1 MSVTTWSW
9 LLAALN
15 LFTLFLA
22 WQVGNKRRSAFLGYL
37 AVEAIWIAF
46 AIDTASW
53 GFVVSA
59 IAFAAIAMRNYLKWG
74 EATPPV
80 ELHAPSQVPR

>member
-9 LLAALN
+9 VLAALN
-15 LFTLFLA
+15 LFTLSLA
-22 WQVGNKRRSAFLGYL
+22 WQVGNRRRWAFLGYL

-59 IAFAAIAMRNYLKWG
+59 GAFAAIAMRNFVKWG
-74 EATPPV
+74 EATPPA
-80 ELHAPSQVPR
+80 ELPAPSQAPR